1 MISWKLT
8 FQGRSNSTE
17 TRHNSQHANSLI
29 ESTATSLM
37 AHSSPKRGA
46 STALAGSPA
55 KMAKTISP
63 GGPVYREFASNIYG
77 EILANF
83 DADDSLE
90 YVLIYK
96 NQTSVDIKKHAGT
109 IYFVHP
115 DNKKRL
121 LKVCPISTGDAMCRT
136 RQDFEIARGC
146 MDRLEQSIEE
156 SEWTRQTTSIS
167 LFDENKLFK
176 EIDKQR
182 QKMAGLRR
190 YVTFLESM
198 SGSYV
203 LFSTV
208 PTITCRI
215 SCV

>member
-1 MISWKLT
+1 MHGNLIRFSVSSSRAWVLAWRALSSSEL
-8 FQGRSNSTE
+8 GR
-17 TRHNSQHANSLI
+17 
-29 ESTATSLM
+29 TAKPPRDLRS
-37 AHSSPKRGA
+37 
-46 STALAGSPA
+46 SPA
-55 KMAKTISP
+55 KSA
-63 GGPVYREFASNIYG
+63 RAG
-77 EILANF
+77 E
-83 DADDSLE
+83 
-90 YVLIYK
+90 
-96 NQTSVDIKKHAGT
+96 KKPALRQ
-109 IYFVHP
+109 VRAL
-115 DNKKRL
+115 DRCDE
-121 LKVCPISTGDAMCRT
+121 VRT
-136 RQDFEIARGC
+136 PPTESDRDYEELQDE

-208 PTITCRI
+208 PTITCRT

>member
-1 MISWKLT
+1 MQQSQTKRKE
-8 FQGRSNSTE
+8 RS
-17 TRHNSQHANSLI
+17 
-29 ESTATSLM
+29 
-37 AHSSPKRGA
+37 KR
-46 STALAGSPA
+46 
-55 KMAKTISP
+55 I
-63 GGPVYREFASNIYG
+63 
-77 EILANF
+77 
-83 DADDSLE
+83 
-90 YVLIYK
+90 
-96 NQTSVDIKKHAGT
+96 
-109 IYFVHP
+109 
-115 DNKKRL
+115 
-121 LKVCPISTGDAMCRT
+121 RT
-136 RQDFEIARGC
+136 
-146 MDRLEQSIEE
+146 LEQSIEE

-208 PTITCRI
+208 PTITCRT

>member
-1 MISWKLT
+1 MPPKAAA
-8 FQGRSNSTE
+8 SND
-17 TRHNSQHANSLI
+17 LD
-29 ESTATSLM
+29 M
-37 AHSSPKRGA
+37 VK
-46 STALAGSPA
+46 ALADRLEELNATAAEFQVMVDEGEN
-55 KMAKTISP
+55 KL
-63 GGPVYREFASNIYG
+63 REAARNAPPRPLTLRQMRALDRCD
-77 EILANF
+77 E
-83 DADDSLE
+83 
-90 YVLIYK
+90 VR
-96 NQTSVDIKKHAGT
+96 T
-109 IYFVHP
+109 P
-115 DNKKRL
+115 
-121 LKVCPISTGDAMCRT
+121 STGSDRDCEEL
-136 RQDFEIARGC
+136 QDE

-208 PTITCRI
+208 PTITCRT

>member
-1 MISWKLT
+1 MLT
-8 FQGRSNSTE
+8 
-17 TRHNSQHANSLI
+17 
-29 ESTATSLM
+29 
-37 AHSSPKRGA
+37 KA
-46 STALAGSPA
+46 STARGEAAARRSDLDGRHDMPPKAA
-55 KMAKTISP
+55 
-63 GGPVYREFASNIYG
+63 ASNDLDMVKALTDRLEELNATAAEFQVMVDEG
-77 EILANF
+77 E
-83 DADDSLE
+83 
-90 YVLIYK
+90 
-96 NQTSVDIKKHAGT
+96 
-109 IYFVHP
+109 
-115 DNKKRL
+115 NKLREAARNAPPRPL
-121 LKVCPISTGDAMCRT
+121 TLRQMRALDRCDEVRTPPTGSDRDYEEL
-136 RQDFEIARGC
+136 QDE

-156 SEWTRQTTSIS
+156 SEWTRQTTFIS

-208 PTITCRI
+208 PTTTCRT

>member
-1 MISWKLT
+1 MVRHRGRWRNGGCGRLT
-8 FQGRSNSTE
+8 AATKCAPPPTGPGRGYE
-17 TRHNSQHANSLI
+17 EL
-29 ESTATSLM
+29 
-37 AHSSPKRGA
+37 
-46 STALAGSPA
+46 
-55 KMAKTISP
+55 
-63 GGPVYREFASNIYG
+63 
-77 EILANF
+77 
-83 DADDSLE
+83 
-90 YVLIYK
+90 
-96 NQTSVDIKKHAGT
+96 
-109 IYFVHP
+109 
-115 DNKKRL
+115 
-121 LKVCPISTGDAMCRT
+121 
-136 RQDFEIARGC
+136 QDE

-208 PTITCRI
+208 PTITCRT

>member
-1 MISWKLT
+1 MRGKSSCL
-8 FQGRSNSTE
+8 QGVTPPSPST
-17 TRHNSQHANSLI
+17 
-29 ESTATSLM
+29 TA
-37 AHSSPKRGA
+37 AAQPPQWW
-46 STALAGSPA
+46 AG
-55 KMAKTISP
+55 
-63 GGPVYREFASNIYG
+63 GVGP
-77 EILANF
+77 
-83 DADDSLE
+83 
-90 YVLIYK
+90 
-96 NQTSVDIKKHAGT
+96 AGT
-109 IYFVHP
+109 CTQSALVFQVMV
-115 DNKKRL
+115 DEGENKLREAARNAPPGPL
-121 LKVCPISTGDAMCRT
+121 ALRQMRALDRCDEVRTPSTGSDRDYEEL
-136 RQDFEIARGC
+136 QDE